1 MINVKNLLKL
11 ITYQENSQ
19 REGFVLEETVHDHP
33 KSAKGESSPGGEDS
47 HGQREAQAEPAP
59 QKKAPAVR
67 RAFKKP
73 IRPADKANHKQK
85 KKENGAAGESQ
96 PAPTSSQTMG
106 EPPISNLSVSASLA
120 ENRKIIKKLYGL
132 PANKD
137 IVVRDIV
144 LGTSPAIDGF
154 IVFIDGL
161 VDKSIQNLLL
171 QALMLFAVRPVPAER
186 GQLATYV
193 KEKMLPGN
201 QVVLKSRFN
210 DILNAVNYGDTAL
223 FLEGCAEAVLV
234 ETKGWEHR
242 GVDLPTVEQVVRGPH
257 EAFSETLRTNT
268 ALIRKIIKNENLTT
282 ELLTVG
288 SRNRAL
294 VAIMYQRDLANP
306 ALVAEVKR
314 RISSIKTDRIID
326 SGMLEEMIMDTP
338 YNLTPTILATERPD
352 RVASGIIDGRVAII
366 VDGSPYVLLV
376 PATMYEMLH
385 TGEELYSRWQLGT
398 FIRLLRALAFNLSF
412 LLPGL
417 YLAVVLFHHEMIP
430 TELLLAI
437 AGNRERVPLP
447 SLVEVLL
454 MEISFELIREAG
466 LRIPGA
472 MGTTIGIVGALVLGQ
487 AAVQANIVS
496 PVLVI
501 LVAVTGLAGFAIPYY
516 SLAFSLRIYRF
527 YYIILGATLGFF
539 GIACGLFTQIV
550 LTANLK
556 SFGVP
561 YLAPIGPRT
570 VPGADVVTRLPL
582 FFHEKRPDY
591 LNPQD
596 ITSQPDIARGWL
608 EPPAKDGGKD
618 Y

>member
-1 MINVKNLLKL
+1 MSTLKNMLKL
-11 ITYQENSQ
+11 ITYQENTQ
-19 REGFVLEETVHDHP
+19 QEGFVLKE
-33 KSAKGESSPGGEDS
+33 SADDS
-47 HGQREAQAEPAP
+47 HNNSKGGSPPGRQAPGNSQSDAAPAH
-59 QKKAPAVR
+59 QGKAPAPR

-73 IRPADKANHKQK
+73 IRPTNKANQKQK
-85 KKENGAAGESQ
+85 KKENSGAEENQ
-96 PAPTSSQTMG
+96 P
-106 EPPISNLSVSASLA
+106 EPASNNLSVSASLA
-120 ENRKIIKKLYGL
+120 ENRELINKLYGL
-132 PANKD
+132 PENKD
-137 IVVRDIV
+137 IVIRDIV
-144 LGTSPAIDGF
+144 LGTSPVIEGF

-171 QALMLFAVRPVPAER
+171 QALMLFAVRPIPPGK
-186 GQLATYV
+186 GQLAAYV
-193 KEKMLPGN
+193 KENMLPGN
-201 QVVLKSRFN
+201 QVAVQSRFS
-210 DILNAVNYGDTAL
+210 DILKAINYGDTAL
-223 FLEGCAEAVLV
+223 FLEGCAEAVV
-234 ETKGWEHR
+234 METKGWEHR
-242 GVDLPTVEQVVRGPH
+242 GVDRPSIEQVVRGPQ
-257 EAFSETLRTNT
+257 EAFSETLRSNT
-268 ALIRKIIKNENLTT
+268 SLIRKIIKNENLTT
-282 ELLTVG
+282 EYLEVG
-288 SRNRAL
+288 ARNRAL
-294 VAIMYQRDLANP
+294 VAIMYQRDIANP

-314 RISSIKTDRIID
+314 RISSIKTDRIIG

-366 VDGSPYVLLV
+366 VDGSPFVLLV

-398 FIRLLRALAFNLSF
+398 FIRFLRALAFMTSF
-412 LLPGL
+412 LLPGF
-417 YLAVVLFHHEMIP
+417 YLSVVLFHHEMIP

-437 AGNRERVPLP
+437 AGNREKVPFP
-447 SLVEVLL
+447 SLVEVLM
-454 MEISFELIREAG
+454 METAFELIREAG

-472 MGTTIGIVGALVLGQ
+472 MGSTIGIVGALILGQ

-501 LVAVTGLAGFAIPYY
+501 LVAVTGLSGFAIPYY

-527 YYIILGATLGFF
+527 FYIALGATLGFF
-539 GIACGLFTQIV
+539 GIAIGLFTQIII
-550 LTANLK
+550 TANLK

-596 ITSQPDIARGWL
+596 ITSQPDVSRGWL
-608 EPPAKDGGKD
+608 RQKDGGKNH
-618 Y
+618 